1 MYQVCVDVGGTF
13 TDLYA
18 VDPAQGAVITE
29 KATTTPDAVSGVID
43 AIARSGIAPAEI
55 GRFVFG
61 STRLV
66 NALVEGKVPAVAFIA
81 TRGFSDTLEIRRVW
95 REHLFGWR
103 WERPVALVSGDL
115 RFGVPGRI
123 DHRGQEIEPL
133 DLAALD
139 AIIDAIAAR
148 GIRAVAVSLL
158 FSFLNPVHE
167 RKVRDRFRSRA
178 PGIDVF
184 LSSEVDP
191 EIKDYERGS
200 TTVVA
205 ASLSGLANELFSE
218 LEDRLSAAGIA
229 AKPQVIKSNGGTMSA
244 ASARAKPLEIIRS
257 GPAGGVAAL
266 ARLSAR
272 LGLPNLI
279 GVDIG
284 GTTADVAV
292 ITGGKVT
299 YTSEMPLKW
308 DIPVRAN
315 MADVR
320 SVGAGGGS
328 IARLDAA
335 GRLHVGPRSSGA
347 FPGPVCYGRG
357 GTQPTTTDAAAVT
370 GLIDPARF
378 LGGRMTLDVA
388 SAHRVIEREI
398 AAPLGLSVAA
408 AAAGIL
414 HLATARMAQLVSEMT
429 VQEGLDPRDYTLVG
443 FGGAGPLFVAGIAE
457 EIGAAGVIVPRFPS
471 VWSAC
476 GGLNADIVHDYA
488 QTLFSAVAS
497 LDPARLAERLAA
509 LRSAAEAD
517 LRRDGCDP
525 TRACYTAALDMR
537 YAGQSH
543 QIAVPL
549 GRPDAPDRALLRE
562 AEAEFERLHEAAYAH
577 RRPDDPREVTTVRL
591 QARVAVAAGEAAIAP
606 PPTGP
611 EAAPVCRP
619 VYFHGHADALDTRVV
634 ERDALVPGRWLAGP
648 AVVTED
654 QSSTVVPPGFRLRL
668 AAEGHL
674 VLERSPA

>member
-18 VDPAQGAVITE
+18 VDLTNGAVVTE
-29 KATTTPDAVSGVID
+29 KATTTADAVGGVID
-43 AIARSGIAPAEI
+43 AIARSGIAPGAI

-66 NALVEGKVPAVAFIA
+66 NALVEGKVPKVAFIA

-103 WERPVALVSGDL
+103 WERPAALVPGDL
-115 RFGVPGRI
+115 RFGVGGRI

-139 AIIDAIAAR
+139 GIIDAVAAR
-148 GIRAVAVSLL
+148 GIGAVAVSLL
-158 FSFLNPVHE
+158 FSFLNPAHE
-167 RKVRDRFRSRA
+167 RKIRDRFRSRA

-205 ASLSGLANELFSE
+205 ASLSGLSNELFSE
-218 LEDRLSAAGIA
+218 LEDRLAAAGVA

-266 ARLSAR
+266 ARLSRR

-299 YTSEMPLKW
+299 YTNEMPLKW
-308 DIPVRAN
+308 DIPVRVN

-328 IARLDAA
+328 IARIDAA
-335 GRLHVGPRSSGA
+335 GRLHVGPQSSGA

-357 GTQPTTTDAAAVT
+357 GTMPTTTDAAAVT

-378 LGGRMTLDVA
+378 LGGRMALDVEA
-388 SAHRVIEREI
+388 ARRVIEREI
-398 AAPLGLSVAA
+398 GAPLGLAVTA

-414 HLATARMAQLVSEMT
+414 HLAAARMAQLVSEMT
-429 VQEGLDPRDYTLVG
+429 VQEGLDPRDYILVG

-476 GGLNADIVHDYA
+476 GGLHADVVHDYA
-488 QTLFSAVAS
+488 QTLFSAMAG

-509 LRSAAEAD
+509 MRAAAEAD

-525 TRACYTAALDMR
+525 AAASYTAALDIR

-549 GRPDAPDRALLRE
+549 ARLDALDRSVLQE
-562 AEAEFERLHEAAYAH
+562 AEADFERLHEAAYAH

-591 QARVAVAAGEAAIAP
+591 QARVAVAAEEAAALP
-606 PPTGP
+606 SPAGAGT
-611 EAAPVCRP
+611 APVFRR
-619 VYFHGHADALDTRVV
+619 VHFHGHPQALETRVV
-634 ERDALVPGRWLAGP
+634 ERAALVPGHWLAGP

-654 QSSTVVPPGFRLRL
+654 QSSTVVPPGLRLCL